1 MGESMTSEGPIR
13 WGILGC
19 GDVARRRV
27 AGAIAKD
34 PGSRLVA
41 ACRRNAEALE
51 EFCNDFG
58 VPRGYTD
65 EADLIGDADIDAVY
79 IATPVDRH
87 LGQTLACAAA
97 GKHVL
102 CEKPMAMSVEECD
115 RMIAACLEAG
125 VTLGLA
131 YYRRFYPVLDRI
143 RDVIAEGRIGRV
155 FSITAVTATPFEFRD
170 GEDGYWRV
178 VLEEGG
184 GGALMDVGSHR
195 LNLFLD
201 LLGPITDVSGYCD
214 TIAGDFS
221 ADDAAVLCVRFASGA
236 LGSLQCYFGVPVDPD
251 EFVVVGTGGR
261 LVATPLNSGQLMI
274 ETAEGI
280 ETESHP
286 PAANFNL
293 PLVTDFVEAIAEG
306 RMPRVSGHEG
316 RATNE
321 VIARGYG
328 TR

>member
-1 MGESMTSEGPIR
+1 
-13 WGILGC
+13 
-19 GDVARRRV
+19 
-27 AGAIAKD
+27 
-34 PGSRLVA
+34 
-41 ACRRNAEALE
+41 
-51 EFCNDFG
+51 
-58 VPRGYTD
+58 
-65 EADLIGDADIDAVY
+65 
-79 IATPVDRH
+79 
-87 LGQTLACAAA
+87 
-97 GKHVL
+97 
-102 CEKPMAMSVEECD
+102 
-115 RMIAACLEAG
+115 
-125 VTLGLA
+125 
-131 YYRRFYPVLDRI
+131 
-143 RDVIAEGRIGRV
+143 
-155 FSITAVTATPFEFRD
+155 
-170 GEDGYWRV
+170 
-178 VLEEGG
+178 
-184 GGALMDVGSHR
+184 MDVGSHR

-261 LVATPLNSGQLMI
+261 LVATPLNSGQLVI

-293 PLVTDFVEAIAEG
+293 PLVTDFVEAIAQG
-306 RMPRVSGHEG
+306 RAPRVSGPEG